1 VAASR
6 RSLTA
11 LSGRSRGVSRAALD
25 FLVEGGRAAWAFLY
39 DVARGAY
46 SLDDLIRWG
55 GYVVLVAIVF
65 TETGLLIGFFLP
77 GDSLLIT
84 AGLVAATGALDIWW
98 LNVVLIVAAIV
109 GDSVGYAIGY
119 RAGPRIFRREQS
131 LLFRPSHV
139 ERTRQFYARH
149 GAKTIVIAR
158 FVPIVRT
165 FAPVVAG
172 VGQMEYRKFLLYNV
186 AGGVGWVTSMT
197 WAGYL
202 LGQTIPNI
210 GDHIHVVV
218 VVVIL
223 LSLIPIAVELYRE
236 RRRRSA

>member
-1 VAASR
+1 VEF
-6 RSLTA
+6 
-11 LSGRSRGVSRAALD
+11 LSGVVG
-25 FLVEGGRAAWAFLY
+25 
-39 DVARGAY
+39 GAY

-55 GYVVLVAIVF
+55 GYVVLFVIVF

-84 AGLVAATGALDIWW
+84 AGLVAAAGGLNIWW
-98 LNVVLIVAAIV
+98 LNVILIVAAV
-109 GDSVGYAIGY
+109 TGDSVGYAIGL
-119 RAGPRIFRREQS
+119 RLGPRLFTRPKS
-131 LLFRPSHV
+131 LLFNPRHI
-139 ERTRQFYARH
+139 ERTRAFYARH

-172 VGQMEYRKFLLYNV
+172 VGQMEYRRFVFYNV

-197 WAGYL
+197 WAGYA
-202 LGQTIPNI
+202 LGRAIPNVA
-210 GDHIHVVV
+210 DYVHVIVV

-223 LSLIPIAVELYRE
+223 SVIPIVVELVRE
-236 RRRRSA
+236 RRRRSV